1 LARAGFAPRGGETHL
16 GDDAAV
22 LTAPPAGS
30 DLVFCT
36 DAGVAGVHADLTV
49 LSAQDL
55 GWRATVATLSDVAA
69 MGAAPWCLVVS
80 TSAPEEVSID
90 ELMEGVIEAA
100 ARFGC
105 PVVGGD
111 VSSSATAVVAV
122 AALGVVP
129 QGTALL
135 RSGASPGDLLYVT
148 GPLGGSAAGLR
159 HLRATGSLD
168 DEATGLALRHRRP
181 TPRFDAGILAR
192 EAGASAAIDVSDG
205 LGRDLHR
212 LADASAVGFALR
224 EVPVTPGASEE
235 EALGGGEDFEL
246 VLAAPKSA
254 ALPRAFAQAGID
266 GLSEIGV
273 VVDDTTSRTLQ
284 GQPLGPL
291 GYQHETS

>member
-1 LARAGFAPRGGETHL
+1 MGEIHL

-22 LTAPPAGS
+22 LTAPQEGL
-30 DLVFCT
+30 DVVFCT

-69 MGAAPWCLVVS
+69 MGAVPWYLVVS
-80 TSAPEEVSID
+80 TSAPREVSID
-90 ELMEGVIEAA
+90 ELMKGVIDAA

-122 AALGVVP
+122 AALGLVP

-159 HLRATGSLD
+159 HLRAPGSPS
-168 DEATGLALRHRRP
+168 DEAARLVDKHRRP
-181 TPRFDAGILAR
+181 SPRVDAGELAR
-192 EAGASAAIDVSDG
+192 AAGASAAIDLSDG

-212 LADASAVGFALR
+212 LADASGVGFALR
-224 EVPVTPGASEE
+224 EVPIMPGASEE

-246 VLAAPKSA
+246 LLAAPKSA
-254 ALPRAFAQAGID
+254 ALPQAFAQAGVE
-266 GLSEIGV
+266 GLSEIGMV
-273 VVDDTTSRTLQ
+273 VEDTTTRTLQ
-284 GQPLGPL
+284 GRPLGPL